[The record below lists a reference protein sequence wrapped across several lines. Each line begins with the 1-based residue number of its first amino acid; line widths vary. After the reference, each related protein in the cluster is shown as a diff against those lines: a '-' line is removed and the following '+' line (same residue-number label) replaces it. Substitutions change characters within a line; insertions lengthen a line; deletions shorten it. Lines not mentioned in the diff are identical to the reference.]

1 MATVPGQISGELV
14 TNEPFVEV
22 RNAQAEDVTLDSA
35 TVDSGNSPTT
45 QLRRGLVV
53 GYDSA
58 NLNYV
63 GAEAAAVD
71 AHVAALADSAEA
83 PDVNWQAQTLTITM
97 SDGFTHTHTLGSNT
111 TITNLATA
119 ITDIN
124 TDPVLASRVVAS
136 DDGGGL
142 LRLTAT
148 DVTATLA
155 VSSSLATAY
164 GGVTVT
170 GQPTLNKYGI
180 MSTPIPSTI
189 GLTGAAEAQQ
199 VGIFTG
205 RMVVDASLCFEL
217 TAAARIF
224 FEANGVVFVN

>member
-14 TNEPFVEV
+14 TNEPFIEV
-22 RNAQAEDVTLDSA
+22 RNAQAEDVTLNAA

-45 QLRRGLVV
+45 QLRRGLVI
-53 GYDSA
+53 GYDGG
-58 NLNYV
+58 NLDFV
-63 GAEAAAVD
+63 GAAAAAVD
-71 AHVAALADSAEA
+71 AHVAAFADSAEA
-83 PDVNWQAQTLTITM
+83 PDADWASETLTIEL
-97 SDGFTHTHTLGSNT
+97 SGGFTHTITLDAG
-111 TITNLATA
+111 ITNLATA

-124 TDPVLASRVVAS
+124 TDAALGSVVVAS

-142 LRLTAT
+142 LRLTPT
-148 DVTATLA
+148 NVTQTIA

-170 GQPTLNKYGI
+170 GSPTLTKYGI

-199 VGIFTG
+199 VGMFTG

-217 TAAARIF
+217 TAAARIY